1 MRLFHFFVVVA
12 AAFLATGAVADSE
25 PNHRNLRKHHDTLVD
40 EERGIP
46 KILNEENI
54 SIKRLNSLLK
64 KMEQRKKAELAKLI
78 KLYESSP
85 TFGRIKPSNS

>member
-1 MRLFHFFVVVA
+1 MRLSHFFVVVA
-12 AAFLATGAVADSE
+12 AAFLATGAIADSE

-46 KILNEENI
+46 KILDQNI
-54 SIKRLNSLLK
+54 PIERLNSLLK
-64 KMEQRKKAELAKLI
+64 KMDQRKKAELAKLI

-85 TFGRIKPSNS
+85 KFGRTKPSNS